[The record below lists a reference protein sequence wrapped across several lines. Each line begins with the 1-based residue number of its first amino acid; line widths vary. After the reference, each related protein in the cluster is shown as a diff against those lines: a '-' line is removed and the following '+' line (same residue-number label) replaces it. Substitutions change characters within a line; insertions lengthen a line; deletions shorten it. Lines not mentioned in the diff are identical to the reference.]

1 MRVESVADALDM
13 TANTVRTLIKRGEL
27 KTVRIGMRSLRVPV
41 SEVEKFIAR
50 RSKALG

>member
-1 MRVESVADALDM
+1 MNSTTTLTRLMRVESVADALDM

-41 SEVEKFIAR
+41 A
-50 RSKALG
+50 G